1 MKVPCISEKYPW
13 RWARKTTC
21 SAITRDPTWFR
32 HHTVEGEKRDLW
44 TRGSCLGT
52 GLSQTWRSD
61 KAVRWGCQPGWTR
74 RSQRRSWTASS
85 RSSGGPWTWMHLGRQ
100 CVVCSY
106 RHLWRS
112 CIAEMI
118 RLRREQTV
126 ESVGRCT
133 LNWRDQTTY
142 DGSTTLK
149 RRRPAF
155 FERLDEG
162 REWSYGANECNVDCM
177 RQYYTYC

>member
-13 RWARKTTC
+13 KRARKTTC
-21 SAITRDPTWFR
+21 SAITRDPTWCR
-32 HHTVEGEKRDLW
+32 HHSVEGEKKALGK
-44 TRGSCLGT
+44 RGSCLGT
-52 GLSQTWRSD
+52 GLSRTWRSD

-118 RLRREQTV
+118 RLQREQTI
-126 ESVGRCT
+126 ESVGKCV
-133 LNWRDQTTY
+133 L
-142 DGSTTLK
+142 SLK
-149 RRRPAF
+149 RRGDLRRRHYSEAQTPSLLW
-155 FERLDEG
+155 EIGWGEG
-162 REWSYGANECNVDCM
+162 VILPR
-177 RQYYTYC
+177 